1 MAPGTAGGGEKC
13 RALCRKKKK
22 RRSSKSNEYEGGGG
36 VDLCAK
42 VTSDDFRR

>member
-13 RALCRKKKK
+13 RALCRKKKREGRVK
-22 RRSSKSNEYEGGGG
+22 VTSTRGGGG